1 MRCHCQ
7 QLVKYRS
14 GIFINC
20 YLFFCSRPKDYLCGM
35 KTRTTI
41 TALYLPVRTW
51 PLLFLFLFFITP
63 GRPVYGQAK
72 PAMHIEGT
80 VTDNKHQPV
89 SFATVGLFR
98 QSDSGYV
105 EGVSAG
111 DDGAFVLN
119 VPMGKYFLRI
129 NMIGYENSVVPVK
142 EQKQVKTGAIVM
154 KESAHQLE
162 EVQIKSEKEQ
172 MELKL
177 DKRVFNV
184 ASTINASGA
193 NATEVLENIPAVT
206 VDGEG
211 NVSLRGNSNVRI
223 LVDGKYSGLANSADA
238 LQTLQANMI
247 DKIEVVT
254 NASARYDAQG
264 QAGIINIILK
274 KDHKGGWNGAVNGNV
289 GYNRQF
295 GGGFNLNYRKGK
307 LNLYSNYAI
316 SQRDQP
322 GKSHTYQRYT
332 GADTAFTYEQEY
344 THERKKFANNGMIGL
359 DYNFDQYN
367 TLSASGFFRSG
378 LGNNFYWRKY
388 NDLSMADEMIGYSVR
403 LEDQKEIEDY
413 YEASLSYKRTF
424 PRKDKSWSVD
434 LKWSNDQDIER
445 SAYDETSTYTTNTDL
460 ENSSVA
466 STERNWLFQ
475 TDFIQPFGKE
485 GRIEAGLR
493 STIRQISN
501 QFSFSEQMPGG
512 PVFPPQYNDLYHY
525 DEYIHAGYLMAGNT
539 FGRFSAQLGLRGEFS
554 DISTWQ
560 RSINDKHNKQ
570 YFNLFPSLA
579 LSYKLKDRNTLQLSY
594 SRRVNRPDQWDLLPY
609 TKFGD
614 NREMR
619 LGNPYLNPE
628 FTHSFELGL
637 LQSWERGS
645 LLSSLY
651 YRNTSDVIQFLN
663 TVDANGLVLI
673 LGRNLAREQNY
684 GFEFNFN
691 YDLAKWLKFNTGLN
705 LFRSA
710 ISGSFEGRD
719 LSRSAFTWT
728 NRSALNATIAGGFK
742 AQASFNYR
750 APRVTAQGKDL
761 GNYYLDIGIAKEVLK
776 GSGTLTFNVRD
787 VFNTR
792 KWRSRTDTE
801 ELFSETVMQWRP
813 RSFQLSFSYRINQK
827 AGQER
832 NARFD
837 PANEG

>member
-1 MRCHCQ
+1 
-7 QLVKYRS
+7 
-14 GIFINC
+14 
-20 YLFFCSRPKDYLCGM
+20 M
-35 KTRTTI
+35 KTLTI
-41 TALYLPVRTW
+41 PVTFFYRVFFF
-51 PLLFLFLFFITP
+51 LLFSLLLLP
-63 GRPVYGQAK
+63 ALAPSLVYGQAK
-72 PAMHIEGT
+72 STMQIRGT
-80 VTDNKHQPV
+80 VKDPKQQAV

-98 QSDSGYV
+98 QADSGYV

-111 DDGAFVLN
+111 DDGSFALD
-119 VPMGKYFLRI
+119 VPAGKYFLRI
-129 NMIGYENSVVPVK
+129 NMIGYENKVVPVK
-142 EQKQVKTGAIVM
+142 EQKLVQLGTLVLQ
-154 KESAHQLE
+154 ESSHQLE
-162 EVQIKSEKEQ
+162 EVQIKSEKDQ

-184 ASTINASGA
+184 ASNLNSSGA

-211 NVSLRGNSNVRI
+211 KISLRGNANVRI

-238 LQTLQANMI
+238 LQQLQASMI

-274 KDHKGGWNGAVNGNV
+274 KDHQGGWNGAVNANI

-307 LNLYSNYAI
+307 VNLYGNYAI

-322 GKSHTYQRYT
+322 GKSHTYQRYN

-359 DYNFDQYN
+359 DYTINQYN
-367 TLSASGFFRSG
+367 TLSASAFISSG

-388 NDLSMADEMIGYSVR
+388 NDLSKADEMIGYSVR

-413 YEASLSYKRTF
+413 HEASLSYKKKF
-424 PRKDKSWSVD
+424 PRKDKLWTVD
-434 LKWSNDQDIER
+434 AKWSNDQDIER
-445 SAYDETSTYTTNTDL
+445 SAYTETSTYNTNTNL
-460 ENSSVA
+460 ERSSVA

-475 TDFIQPFGKE
+475 TDFVQPFGKE
-485 GRIEAGLR
+485 GKVEAGLR
-493 STIRQISN
+493 SAIRQISN
-501 QFSFSEQMPGG
+501 DFGFAQLTDNG
-512 PVFPPQYNDLYHY
+512 PIYPSRYNDLYHY
-525 DEYIHAGYLMAGNT
+525 DEYVHAAYLMAGNT
-539 FGRFSAQLGLRGEFS
+539 FGRFSAQLGFRGELS
-554 DISTWQ
+554 DITIQQ
-560 RSINDKHNKQ
+560 RSNDSRYNKQ

-579 LSYKLKDRNTLQLSY
+579 LSYKLQERNTLQLSY

-619 LGNPYLNPE
+619 LGNPNLNPE

-637 LQSWERGS
+637 MQRWEKGS
-645 LLSSLY
+645 LLSSAY
-651 YRNTSDVIQFLN
+651 YRRTSDVIQFLS
-663 TVDANGLVLI
+663 TVDANGLVLNI
-673 LGRNLAREQNY
+673 ARNLATEQYY

-691 YDLAKWLKFNTGLN
+691 YELLSWLKFNTGLN
-705 LFRSA
+705 LFHSA
-710 ISGSFEGRD
+710 VSGSFDGRD
-719 LSRSAFTWT
+719 LARSSFSWT
-728 NRSALNATIAGGFK
+728 NRSALNAMLPGGIK

-750 APRVTAQGKDL
+750 GAQATAQGKNL
-761 GNYYLDIGIAKEVLK
+761 ANYYLDMGISKELLK
-776 GSGTLTFNVRD
+776 GNATVTFNVRD

-792 KWRSRTDTE
+792 KWRNRTDTP
-801 ELFSETVMQWRP
+801 ELFAETEMQWRP
-813 RSFQLSFSYRINQK
+813 RSFQLSLSYRFNQK

-837 PANEG
+837 SNNEG